1 MNALRSGHFM
11 MNSLPMARSRQRGL
25 SLIELMIALAL
36 GLIIVAALA
45 QLFVNISRTN
55 LEMAKTNS
63 QIENARF
70 AMQFLQNDIVHGG
83 YWGGFIPDFD
93 DFTVT
98 VAPLNEPTLKPN
110 PICQPYTLA
119 AWNQVYRNNLLGIP
133 VEVYGPGALPP
144 GCGSVVTDRLPN
156 TDLLI
161 VRHAGTCVVGTANC
175 EAEESGKLYLQVSN
189 CGADTDAYSL
199 DPNSYGLRQ
208 LDCSASEVKRKFVQ
222 NIYYIRDWANEDSPK
237 DEIPTLVRSEFD
249 LSPGGALEQQDPVA
263 LVEGIERFH
272 VELGIDRESQ
282 TGEAVD
288 YTAAIDWVVED
299 FRTTPR
305 NRGDGTPEGG
315 FERCL
320 SEDAGCDVDDL
331 ANVVAAKLYLL
342 ARANEETAGYTDSKT
357 YTMGSLPVP
366 AFNDGFKRHV
376 FSSTVRLNNIA
387 GRRETPFDPNEVVT
401 P

>member
-1 MNALRSGHFM
+1 MNALHSGHSM

-83 YWGGFIPDFD
+83 YWGGYIPDFD

-98 VAPLNEPTLKPN
+98 VAPLEKPTLKPD
-110 PICQPYTLA
+110 PVCQPFA
-119 AWNQVYRNNLLGIP
+119 AWGLPYRNNLLGIP

-144 GCGSVVTDRLPN
+144 GCGSVVTDRLPD

-161 VRHAGTCVVGTANC
+161 VRHAGTCVAGAANC
-175 EAEESGKLYLQVSN
+175 EADESGKLCFQVSN
-189 CGADTDAYSL
+189 CGNDPERYSL
-199 DPNSYGLRQ
+199 DPNAPFHQ
-208 LDCSASEVKRKFVQ
+208 LNCSTPEAKRKFVQ

-272 VELGIDRESQ
+272 IELGIDSESQ

-288 YTAAIDWVVED
+288 YTQAIDWVDEE

-331 ANVVAAKLYLL
+331 ANVVAVKLYLL

-357 YTMGSLPVP
+357 YTMGSLPPVP
-366 AFNDGFKRHV
+366 AFNNGFKRHV